1 MFSLPLRHGPVSRV
15 LTNKEG
21 FHYVSSAR
29 LGSARF
35 GRPTPPTPPPH
46 PVDLGSGG
54 ETPPND
60 DDIMMKRESS
70 ERSIQMV
77 EDPLAGLQRPVPRAR
92 NESASAAGTTVPII
106 DATKINIDPSIRQ
119 RSFTRIEG
127 MEELER
133 PIVDDSSHLSEAEK
147 RMKVRVHVHSV
158 CVCGGGES
166 LQEEFFV

>member
-1 MFSLPLRHGPVSRV
+1 
-15 LTNKEG
+15 
-21 FHYVSSAR
+21 
-29 LGSARF
+29 
-35 GRPTPPTPPPH
+35 
-46 PVDLGSGG
+46 
-54 ETPPND
+54 
-60 DDIMMKRESS
+60 MMKRESS

-158 CVCGGGES
+158 CVCGGGGVAARGVLCISSNHARTPNLTEQRGGS
-166 LQEEFFV
+166 LRQHFLSFFVFFCES